1 MAAFKDNANNTW
13 AVDVTVDTV
22 KRVRSLLD
30 VDLLGVLKG
39 DLIQNLIGDPILL
52 CDVLYAVC
60 KPQAD
65 TKGITDEAFGQ
76 YMSGDAIDHA
86 TKALLEA
93 IVDFSPSQGDRKNLQ
108 KVVTLAYKMMDKA
121 RDVIETKLESGDIE
135 KEVDRILAKS
145 AGSFGSAPAS
155 SESTPDP

>member
-39 DLIQNLIGDPILL
+39 DLIQKLIGDPILL